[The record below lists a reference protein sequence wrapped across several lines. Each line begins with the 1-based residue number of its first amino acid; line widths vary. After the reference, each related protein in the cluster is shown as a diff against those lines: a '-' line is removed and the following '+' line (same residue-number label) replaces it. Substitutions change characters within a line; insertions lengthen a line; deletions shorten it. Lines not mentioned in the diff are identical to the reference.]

1 MWKAGSPS
9 GLPWYRSM
17 LVETRCEPVSHS
29 PPRSPS
35 LTWSPT
41 SPRAFSLVHLSR
53 AADGLFPMNLLIM
66 APRAMA
72 LKDENH
78 SFLTPSQKVPTGQ
91 ANQWS
96 SQAREVTAPGYCT
109 EYALSLKD
117 RQAWTL
123 AQCLGGVDQMAPG
136 PLGLPEDLD
145 QHRPCGWPQPRVVYF
160 PLTSRLAPDKGI

>member
-1 MWKAGSPS
+1 MVPYESTCF
-9 GLPWYRSM
+9 SM
-17 LVETRCEPVSHS
+17 
-29 PPRSPS
+29 
-35 LTWSPT
+35 
-41 SPRAFSLVHLSR
+41 VHLNH
-53 AADGLFPMNLLIM
+53 ATNGLFPMNLLIM

-78 SFLTPSQKVPTGQ
+78 SFLTPSKKGSHRSGKPMELPGKRGD
-91 ANQWS
+91 S
-96 SQAREVTAPGYCT
+96 SGLCT